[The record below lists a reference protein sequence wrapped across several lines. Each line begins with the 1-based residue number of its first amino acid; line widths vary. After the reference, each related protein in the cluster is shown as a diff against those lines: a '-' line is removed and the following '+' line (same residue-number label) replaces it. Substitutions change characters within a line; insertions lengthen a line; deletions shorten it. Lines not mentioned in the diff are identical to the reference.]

1 MLFLVAMVI
10 FIVYHFYIDYSNWS
24 NTGNTFAEGM
34 TNPAHGKGNPISIVS
49 ASQSSTG
56 WGGDAS
62 RIVRDSGWSDNW
74 GSGKCTHTNGGGW
87 LRAKLDGRYDV
98 TEVQILNRRDCCSD
112 RIKNAKVYVL
122 DGEKKHL
129 CGAVATG
136 NKGWLTVIC
145 PTEAVGNT
153 IEVSTEDTNQHLTIC
168 GMKVLGNTVSK
179 VGAADEK
186 VPQKGTFISNE
197 GKKWENQIPFKVSKN
212 IYVFGGFDGGWFK
225 MASIDSNGNFIENR
239 HTKESNSI
247 DELTIEIWNSANKGG
262 DYKVEDIIFV
272 PAAPQQSSEATAM
285 NNKISSRAGNVAPM
299 DSNVPQNCKQGC
311 VAPNGPSGNC
321 KNIQQQGNSKKSCPY
336 TCFNPTLEPN
346 KCQYEQDCNSCG
358 TRIFNPDDEPNMPP
372 TAPEITGQP
381 GGTFQDL
388 RNKSN
393 LNTIPI
399 LERAIAEGSKNIT
412 NFQQYNFGPEK
423 IKQLQQQISMGNIQ
437 PPPPP
442 PPTGTQ
448 PSVQEQMALD
458 NWTRYSINSLMR
470 IKNQQVP
477 SFVATGPA
485 ATFSKDWTPNRNESD
500 SVSPMPTQLALQL
513 QQQIIAGTIPPPP
526 RGSPQAIAL
535 TAALGRDQAY
545 NTQTR
550 IQPNA
555 SSWGNTSRAPP
566 MQPLASQS
574 PNNPLF
580 TKEIMKTVLENKNLI
595 PADINITQDKQGN
608 FIRIGKGFMQD
619 LSNIRNVSLPNIDND
634 DFESLGR
641 VIAKIKIQE
650 AEKIDGPQTNVTK
663 QRLINSVN
671 NILAGTTISNSQV
684 DWEAPRTT
692 AKMSTTGM
700 YNDNSNSMLGYGD
713 KATKHHSEK
722 PENGLCLWKG
732 CEKNEK
738 GQPYDSV
745 YSLY

>member
-1 MLFLVAMVI
+1 MLSHLFVILFLLSMI
-10 FIVYHFYIDYSNWS
+10 LFIVYHFYVDYSNWS

-34 TNPAHGKGNPISIVS
+34 
-49 ASQSSTG
+49 
-56 WGGDAS
+56 
-62 RIVRDSGWSDNW
+62 DN
-74 GSGKCTHTNGGGW
+74 N
-87 LRAKLDGRYDV
+87 
-98 TEVQILNRRDCCSD
+98 E
-112 RIKNAKVYVL
+112 
-122 DGEKKHL
+122 EK
-129 CGAVATG
+129 
-136 NKGWLTVIC
+136 I
-145 PTEAVGNT
+145 
-153 IEVSTEDTNQHLTIC
+153 
-168 GMKVLGNTVSK
+168 
-179 VGAADEK
+179 
-186 VPQKGTFISNE
+186 PQKGTFISNE
-197 GKKWENQIPFKVSKN
+197 GTKWENQIPFKVSEN
-212 IYVFGGFDGGWFK
+212 IYVFGGSDGGWFK

-239 HTKESNSI
+239 HTKECNSI
-247 DELTIEIWNSANKGG
+247 EELTIEIWNSAKKGG
-262 DYKVEDIIFV
+262 DYKVEDIIFS
-272 PAAPQQSSEATAM
+272 PAAEP
-285 NNKISSRAGNVAPM
+285 NNLNSKEVINRQTQSRAGINTPM
-299 DSNVPQNCKQGC
+299 ESSVPQNCKPGC

-321 KNIQQQGNSKKSCPY
+321 KDIQQQGKPKKSCPY

-372 TAPEITGQP
+372 KAPEITGQP
-381 GGTFQDL
+381 GGSIQDL

-393 LNTIPI
+393 LNTIPV
-399 LERAIAEGSKNIT
+399 LERAIATGSKNIT
-412 NFQQYNFGPEK
+412 NFEQHNFGPEK
-423 IKQLQQQISMGNIQ
+423 IKQLQQQISMGNIF
-437 PPPPP
+437 PPPVP

-458 NWTRYSINSLMR
+458 NWTRYVINSMMR

-513 QQQIIAGTIPPPP
+513 QQQIKAGTIPAPPS
-526 RGSPQAIAL
+526 GSPQAIAL
-535 TAALGRDQAY
+535 TAALGRDQVY

-555 SSWGNTSRAPP
+555 SSWGNTSTAPP

-580 TKEIMKTVLENKNLI
+580 TPEIMKTVLGNKNLI
-595 PADINITQDKQGN
+595 PVDINITQDKQSN

-650 AEKIDGPQTNVTK
+650 AEKIDGPQSNVTK

-671 NILAGTTISNSQV
+671 NILAGSTISNSQV
-684 DWEAPRTT
+684 DWEVPRST
-692 AKMSTTGM
+692 AKMTTTGM
-700 YNDNSNSMLGYGD
+700 YNDNSNSMLGYGN
-713 KATKHHSEK
+713 KAAKHHTEQ
-722 PENGLCLWKG
+722 PQNGLCLWKG

-738 GQPYDSV
+738 GRPYDSI

>member
-1 MLFLVAMVI
+1 MLSHLFVILFLLSMI
-10 FIVYHFYIDYSNWS
+10 LFIVYHFYVDYSNWS

-34 TNPAHGKGNPISIVS
+34 TGNVCITEDSCKKVAESLGLKIGGGGYAFAGSYSPKGLYAYKSGKYSGIAFFGKG
-49 ASQSSTG
+49 G
-56 WGGDAS
+56 
-62 RIVRDSGWSDNW
+62 
-74 GSGKCTHTNGGGW
+74 
-87 LRAKLDGRYDV
+87 
-98 TEVQILNRRDCCSD
+98 
-112 RIKNAKVYVL
+112 
-122 DGEKKHL
+122 
-129 CGAVATG
+129 
-136 NKGWLTVIC
+136 
-145 PTEAVGNT
+145 TEAQMKQPINN
-153 IEVSTEDTNQHLTIC
+153 STKYRPT
-168 GMKVLGNTVSK
+168 
-179 VGAADEK
+179 
-186 VPQKGTFISNE
+186 P
-197 GKKWENQIPFKVSKN
+197 
-212 IYVFGGFDGGWFK
+212 
-225 MASIDSNGNFIENR
+225 
-239 HTKESNSI
+239 
-247 DELTIEIWNSANKGG
+247 
-262 DYKVEDIIFV
+262 
-272 PAAPQQSSEATAM
+272 PQQSSGATTSAITDATSCSGWDCEIEGQFCPM
-285 NNKISSRAGNVAPM
+285 GVPGASSGNFLCKDKKWVKVVGRPTAAAPAAALAAAPSAAPSAEPNNLNSKEVINRQTQSRAGINTPM
-299 DSNVPQNCKQGC
+299 ESSVPQNCKPGC

-321 KNIQQQGNSKKSCPY
+321 KDIQQQGKPKKSCPY

-372 TAPEITGQP
+372 KAPEITGQP
-381 GGTFQDL
+381 GGSIQDL

-393 LNTIPI
+393 LNTIPV
-399 LERAIAEGSKNIT
+399 LERAIATGSKNIT
-412 NFQQYNFGPEK
+412 NFEQHNFGPEK
-423 IKQLQQQISMGNIQ
+423 IKQLQQPISMGNIF
-437 PPPPP
+437 PPPVP

-458 NWTRYSINSLMR
+458 NWTRYVVNSMMR

-513 QQQIIAGTIPPPP
+513 QQQIKAGTIPAPPS
-526 RGSPQAIAL
+526 GSPQAIAL
-535 TAALGRDQAY
+535 TAALGRDQVY

-555 SSWGNTSRAPP
+555 SSWGNTSTAPP

-580 TKEIMKTVLENKNLI
+580 TPEIMKTVLGNKNLI
-595 PADINITQDKQGN
+595 PVDINITQDKQSN

-650 AEKIDGPQTNVTK
+650 AEKIDGPQSNVTK

-671 NILAGTTISNSQV
+671 NILAGSTISNSQV
-684 DWEAPRTT
+684 DWEVPRST
-692 AKMSTTGM
+692 AKMTTTGM
-700 YNDNSNSMLGYGD
+700 YNDNSNSMFGYGN
-713 KATKHHSEK
+713 KAAKHHTEQ
-722 PENGLCLWKG
+722 PQNGLCLWKG

-738 GQPYDSV
+738 GIPYDSI